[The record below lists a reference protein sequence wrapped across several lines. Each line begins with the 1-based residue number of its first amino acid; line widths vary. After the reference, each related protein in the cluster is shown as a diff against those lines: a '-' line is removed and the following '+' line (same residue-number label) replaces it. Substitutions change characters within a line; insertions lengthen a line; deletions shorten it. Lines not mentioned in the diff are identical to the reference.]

1 MICIPVNAAST
12 EAALKKM
19 ERAYAMTGIVELR
32 LDGMADPDLPRLLA
46 AKAGKIIVTN
56 RHREEGGRF
65 EGPEDRRIALL
76 MEAAALGAD
85 YVDVE
90 ARTEPSL
97 RRALLDSIAG
107 NGHAA
112 EAILSCHLPVG
123 TPGEEALADLL
134 KSLMREGVP
143 VIKLVPFAKRPEDNL
158 RVLSLLPRARECGQR
173 MIAFC
178 MGEAG
183 RISRVMAPLLGSF
196 LTYASLEEGEETA
209 PGQLAVG
216 EMRRM
221 LRLLGGGW
229 ADEER

>member
-12 EAALKKM
+12 EAALTKM
-19 ERAYAMTGIVELR
+19 ERAYAMAGIVELR

-46 AKAGKIIVTN
+46 AKAGKIVVTN

-65 EGPEDRRIALL
+65 EGPEDGRIALL

-107 NGHAA
+107 NGHAT
-112 EAILSCHLPVG
+112 EAILSCHLPAG

-134 KSLMREGVP
+134 KSLMQEGMP
-143 VIKLVPFAKRPEDNL
+143 VIKLVPFAKHPEDNL
-158 RVLSLLPRARECGQR
+158 RVFSLLPRARECGQR

-196 LTYASLEEGEETA
+196 LTYASLEEGEKTA
-209 PGQLAVG
+209 PGQLTVG

>member
-1 MICIPVNAAST
+1 
-12 EAALKKM
+12 
-19 ERAYAMTGIVELR
+19 
-32 LDGMADPDLPRLLA
+32 
-46 AKAGKIIVTN
+46 
-56 RHREEGGRF
+56 
-65 EGPEDRRIALL
+65 
-76 MEAAALGAD
+76 
-85 YVDVE
+85 
-90 ARTEPSL
+90 
-97 RRALLDSIAG
+97 
-107 NGHAA
+107 
-112 EAILSCHLPVG
+112 LSCHLPAG
-123 TPGEEALADLL
+123 TPGEEALADIL
-134 KSLMREGVP
+134 KSLMREGMP
-143 VIKLVPFAKRPEDNL
+143 VIKLVPFAKHPEDNL

>member
-12 EAALKKM
+12 EAALTKM
-19 ERAYAMTGIVELR
+19 ERAYAMAGIVELR

-46 AKAGKIIVTN
+46 ARTGKIVVTN

-97 RRALLDSIAG
+97 RKGLFDFIAG

-112 EAILSCHLPVG
+112 EAILSCHLPAG
-123 TPGEEALADLL
+123 TPGEETLADLL
-134 KSLMREGVP
+134 KSLVREGAP
-143 VIKLVPFAKRPEDNL
+143 VIKLVSLANRPEDNL
-158 RVLSLLPRARECGQR
+158 RILNLLPQARECGQR

-221 LRLLGGGW
+221 LKLLGGGW

>member
-19 ERAYAMTGIVELR
+19 ERPMPWPESWSLGLTAWPIRPAEAPGRE
-32 LDGMADPDLPRLLA
+32 G
-46 AKAGKIIVTN
+46 GKIIVTN
-56 RHREEGGRF
+56 RHREEGGSF
-65 EGPEDRRIALL
+65 EGPEDRDRASHGGCRP
-76 MEAAALGAD
+76 GAD

-90 ARTEPSL
+90 AGPSRLL

-143 VIKLVPFAKRPEDNL
+143 VIKLVPSRNVEDNL
-158 RVLSLLPRARECGQR
+158 RVLSLLPRARN
-173 MIAFC
+173 
-178 MGEAG
+178 AG
-183 RISRVMAPLLGSF
+183 SG
-196 LTYASLEEGEETA
+196 
-209 PGQLAVG
+209 
-216 EMRRM
+216 
-221 LRLLGGGW
+221 
-229 ADEER
+229 

>member
-19 ERAYAMTGIVELR
+19 KRAYAMAGIVELR
-32 LDGMADPDLPRLLA
+32 LDGMADPDLPKLLA
-46 AKAGKIIVTN
+46 AKAGKIVVTN

-65 EGPEDRRIALL
+65 DGPEDRRIARL

-85 YVDVE
+85 YVDME

-97 RRALLDSIAG
+97 RNDLIDFIAG

-112 EAILSCHLPVG
+112 KVILSCHLPAG
-123 TPGEEALADLL
+123 TPGEKVLADLL
-134 KSLMREGVP
+134 KGLMGEGAP
-143 VIKLVPFAKRPEDNL
+143 VIKLVSLANRPEDNL
-158 RVLSLLPRARECGQR
+158 RILNLLPRARECGQR

-183 RISRVMAPLLGSF
+183 RISRVMAPQLGSF

-209 PGQLAVG
+209 PGQLSVG
-216 EMRRM
+216 EMRRL
-221 LRLLGGGW
+221 LRLLGGGV
-229 ADEER
+229 ADEDR